1 MTLHNGKAPAYR
13 TERDTFGPI
22 DVPARRLWGAQTQ
35 RSLQHFAISGER
47 MAPELIRALAQVK
60 RASAYVNHSLGL
72 LDATRTTAIVAA
84 CDEVMAGAHE
94 EEFPLVVWQT
104 GSGTQTNMNMN
115 EVLAN
120 RASELLGGPR
130 GEGRLVHPNDDVNK
144 SQSSNDVFPTAMHL
158 AAVDALTHKLLPAL
172 HALRMTLAAK
182 AEAFADIVKIG
193 RTHLQD
199 ATPLTLGQEVSG
211 WVAQLDHAE
220 RHVRAAMPHLCE
232 LALGGT
238 AVGTGFVAASTFQQW
253 RRRHP
258 GWRVLERGERFGARD
273 VPMIEVPELEVGGLT
288 AGPVWFAL
296 RPDPAI
302 QGWMSSMMARPIQA
316 ALGGSALRHFRW
328 VLDYPAGMAHAARVP
343 V

>member
-1 MTLHNGKAPAYR
+1 MLSTVLHSQARIPHMTLHNGKAPAYR

-120 RASELLGGPR
+120 RASELLSGPR
-130 GEGRLVHPNDDVNK
+130 GEEQVTRSLELSSAGLARICHRVFGRRILRGP
-144 SQSSNDVFPTAMHL
+144 P
-158 AAVDALTHKLLPAL
+158 L
-172 HALRMTLAAK
+172 HR
-182 AEAFADIVKIG
+182 
-193 RTHLQD
+193 RC
-199 ATPLTLGQEVSG
+199 
-211 WVAQLDHAE
+211 
-220 RHVRAAMPHLCE
+220 HV
-232 LALGGT
+232 
-238 AVGTGFVAASTFQQW
+238 
-253 RRRHP
+253 
-258 GWRVLERGERFGARD
+258 
-273 VPMIEVPELEVGGLT
+273 
-288 AGPVWFAL
+288 
-296 RPDPAI
+296 
-302 QGWMSSMMARPIQA
+302 
-316 ALGGSALRHFRW
+316 
-328 VLDYPAGMAHAARVP
+328 
-343 V
+343 